1 MQSGSSPYTTTKE
14 VNKLDLKSLIKI
26 TVLKR
31 FEWKQW
37 EHELYGNHV
46 EMLLNHPTTEATNL
60 LGGGV
65 YRMHNKDGE
74 IIYVGKSNNIHR
86 RLLEHIGHRSNTS
99 YFVDE
104 AVKFD
109 YTINNDPAW
118 QTMLEGIF
126 IAYHEPKY
134 NDEIKDRR
142 KLENEPIPKEDN

>member
-1 MQSGSSPYTTTKE
+1 MDKIDI
-14 VNKLDLKSLIKI
+14 KDLIKI
-26 TVLKR
+26 TVLKH

-60 LGGGV
+60 LGGGI
-65 YRMHNKDGE
+65 YRMYDSNNE

-104 AVKFD
+104 AK
-109 YTINNDPAW
+109 T
-118 QTMLEGIF
+118 
-126 IAYHEPKY
+126 
-134 NDEIKDRR
+134 EI
-142 KLENEPIPKEDN
+142 